1 MIYDYVIIGNNINS
15 MMLAYYLSKEDNK
28 VIILE
33 KKNKED
39 FYLYTKNNI
48 VYRNPLYSN
57 NDVNFLNFLNDIKV
71 DFKNIGNKIT
81 LNFNLLKRFELN
93 ELYVFCIEFLNEFM
107 YNYKSKQIK
116 LQDKVSSFSDKSIEY
131 IKYLCRF
138 YDYDFNEISYYEF
151 MQIIN
156 NCIMND
162 FYNID
167 ENKILD
173 YFLNNINIEI
183 KFGTE
188 FKKISNKI
196 IQTNFNEYEFTKKCI
211 FCISPEKINFYKNEI
226 IETHIYNYCLEIGNN
241 KPEHNNIISY
251 LQNNNHIT
259 FFFNYKNTIKTELEF
274 IKTDR
279 EFIKT
284 ELEFIKTDREFIK
297 TDREFIKTDRE
308 FIITKK
314 EFKEE
319 KYFDNY
325 ILINNNKL
333 IECNIK
339 RNYNLLNKLINKKK
353 YRIYKNDTIVDIIK
367 LYLMVKLFVK

>member
-1 MIYDYVIIGNNINS
+1 MIYDYVIIGNNLNS
-15 MMLAYYLSKEDNK
+15 MMLAYYLTNENNK

-116 LQDKVSSFSDKSIEY
+116 LQDKVNKFSDKSIEY
-131 IKYLCRF
+131 IKYLCKF
-138 YDYDFNEISYYEF
+138 YDCDFNEISYYDF
-151 MQIIN
+151 IQIIN

-173 YFLNNINIEI
+173 YFLKNTNIEI

-196 IQTNFNEYEFTKKCI
+196 IQTNIDKYEFNKKCI
-211 FCISPEKINFYKNEI
+211 FCISPDKINFYKNEI
-226 IETHIYNYCLEIGNN
+226 IKTQIYNYTLNINN
-241 KPEHNNIISY
+241 SIIEDNPISY
-251 LQNNNHIT
+251 CTSDNPISYCTSDNQIT
-259 FFFNYKNTIKTELEF
+259 FFSNYDILKNNDYSKN
-274 IKTDR
+274 
-279 EFIKT
+279 
-284 ELEFIKTDREFIK
+284 
-297 TDREFIKTDRE
+297 
-308 FIITKK
+308 IIKK
-314 EFKEE
+314 EMFKKEV
-319 KYFDNY
+319 YFDNY
-325 ILINNNKL
+325 ILINNNKM
-333 IECNIK
+333 IESNIK
-339 RNYNLLNKLINKKK
+339 RNYILLNKLINKKK